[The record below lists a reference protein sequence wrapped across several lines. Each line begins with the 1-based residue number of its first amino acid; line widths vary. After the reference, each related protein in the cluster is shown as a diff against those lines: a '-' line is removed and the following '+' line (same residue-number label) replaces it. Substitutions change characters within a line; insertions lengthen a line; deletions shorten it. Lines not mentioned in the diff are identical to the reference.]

1 MEALLVLGATLLG
14 AAVGYAVGR
23 RQAATPLAQGSTL
36 PGAFVEKFRQL
47 NLAHEALYNAAFL
60 RAVRARYGCDANAA
74 LRGLRKQQE
83 YELDAE
89 RFEGVQL
96 TMEGELCLPPV
107 GDRLFEQWVA
117 EAGLSQGGL
126 PPPAAPPPGADAKPS
141 TNHAA

>member
-1 MEALLVLGATLLG
+1 MDAVFVPVVTLLG
-14 AAVGYAVGR
+14 AAVGYAIGR
-23 RQAATPLAQGSTL
+23 WHGATPPAQSSPL
-36 PGAFVEKFRQL
+36 PGAFMEKFRQL

-74 LRGLRKQQE
+74 LRVLRKQQE